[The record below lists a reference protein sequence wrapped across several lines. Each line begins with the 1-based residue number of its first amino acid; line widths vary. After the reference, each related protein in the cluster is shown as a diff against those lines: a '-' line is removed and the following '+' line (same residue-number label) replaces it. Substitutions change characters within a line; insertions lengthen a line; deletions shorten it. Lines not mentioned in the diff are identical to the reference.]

1 MAKSL
6 HFRYRFRSKLILHST
21 PLAFGEGLGVRLFV
35 LWRGVGGEALRPLE
49 SSRG

>member
-1 MAKSL
+1 MVKA
-6 HFRYRFRSKLILHST
+6 FVFVIVKLIFHST